1 MRTPWTG
8 CGTALVTPF
17 TREGAVDEAGVRR
30 LARRQIDAGIHF
42 LVPCGTT
49 GESPTLTED
58 ERVRVVQLVVEEAAG
73 RVPVLAG
80 AGGYDT
86 KEVIHSARRMKQAGA
101 GGILSVTPYYNKPT
115 PEGLFQHYSAIA
127 GEVGLP
133 IVVYNVP
140 GRTGCN
146 VDVAT
151 LVRLSG
157 VPGIV
162 AVKEASGNIT
172 QMVEICGAVPK
183 DFLVL
188 SGDDA
193 LTLPLMAVGGHGLI
207 SVAGQRGAGRDGAHG
222 RARRAGRLCRRAADP
237 QPAAAAHAGELH
249 RVESHS
255 GQERDGRAR
264 AARRGV
270 PPADGAAARGVAGA
284 NPAGARRAED
294 RRGARGRPFM
304 TLAAEVEALSAAGPA
319 TDRQAAREAFARLR
333 AQLSSGEVR
342 AAEPDPSTETG
353 WRVNTWVKQGILLGF
368 KFGDIADMSSDH
380 GRWPFFDKDTLPLKP
395 LDVQSGVR
403 VVPGGSTVRDGA
415 YLGRGVICMPPM
427 YINIGAWVG
436 EGTLVDSHA
445 LVGSCAQIGSRVHLS
460 AAAQIGGVLEPVG
473 ALPVII
479 EDDVLVGGNCGVY
492 EGAVV
497 KRRAVLASGVILT
510 RSTPIYDLPNERIIE
525 PAPGQ
530 PLVVP
535 EGAVV
540 VPGSRPVTSGKGRE
554 WGLSVATPII
564 VKYRDERTDART
576 ALEQWIR

>member
-1 MRTPWTG
+1 
-8 CGTALVTPF
+8 
-17 TREGAVDEAGVRR
+17 
-30 LARRQIDAGIHF
+30 
-42 LVPCGTT
+42 
-49 GESPTLTED
+49 
-58 ERVRVVQLVVEEAAG
+58 
-73 RVPVLAG
+73 
-80 AGGYDT
+80 
-86 KEVIHSARRMKQAGA
+86 
-101 GGILSVTPYYNKPT
+101 
-115 PEGLFQHYSAIA
+115 
-127 GEVGLP
+127 
-133 IVVYNVP
+133 
-140 GRTGCN
+140 
-146 VDVAT
+146 
-151 LVRLSG
+151 
-157 VPGIV
+157 
-162 AVKEASGNIT
+162 
-172 QMVEICGAVPK
+172 
-183 DFLVL
+183 
-188 SGDDA
+188 
-193 LTLPLMAVGGHGLI
+193 
-207 SVAGQRGAGRDGAHG
+207 
-222 RARRAGRLCRRAADP
+222 
-237 QPAAAAHAGELH
+237 
-249 RVESHS
+249 
-255 GQERDGRAR
+255 
-264 AARRGV
+264 
-270 PPADGAAARGVAGA
+270 
-284 NPAGARRAED
+284 
-294 RRGARGRPFM
+294 M

-403 VVPGGSTVRDGA
+403 IVPGGSTVRDGA

-427 YINIGAWVG
+427 YINIGAWIG

-525 PAPGQ
+525 PLPGQ

-540 VPGSRPVTSGKGRE
+540 VPGARPVTSGKGRE